1 MVAGSAQ
8 LVSAMLPDPALRR
21 LATLLDGFAAEL
33 SASCPGSALDR
44 VPARRWADLW
54 SRAILLTLPGAAGA
68 PGTSAAETATG
79 RLLPLGI
86 DLQEH
91 PTAVQAQVHAVFE
104 PADGTASRLVRAS
117 VSAPKPDTVIG
128 AGLWQ
133 LLRPHM
139 SLLAACGEGRAM
151 NLTDMPV
158 TAEGDLIWSNDH
170 ARLGEPADPFVTARV
185 ALPAATDPATAPLDR
200 HPARIAVPVFLEGYA
215 AKKSDGALAFVVTG
229 HPLAVDTDRVPV
241 AGPLTPQAVAA
252 SGACIGLLRWDG
264 GSFSVQPLAVEAT
277 VRKKAVA
284 RPRRRMG
291 RGHDRPRRREG
302 RECRD
307 RRHRGAVRARRK
319 AAAQMTEMTETSPED
334 SASPEN
340 RADDNRRQVL
350 YWRLLARLF
359 DPEEQANLESASV
372 AVVAD
377 IGLPAALLDPYASV
391 DSIVQRH
398 PGLAAEFDGL
408 MTPEPD
414 PDGARDR
421 AAEVRRAALVSK
433 VLLNVFAT
441 GAGTVTAGQLA
452 RWQADAGWLERALGA
467 RPGELRGGRPGKA
480 VPAQATGPAAA
491 GTTPDLSQLIPAI
504 GPELSELE
512 ADLVKRMHL
521 REVLADPLLA
531 AQLTPS
537 MSLIEQ
543 LLQDKGNLSG
553 VALANAKSLIRRFVD
568 EVAEV
573 LRTEVEK
580 SSVGA
585 VDRSVPP
592 KRVFRNLDLDRTIWK
607 NLTNWSPE
615 EERLYVDRLY
625 YRHTARKTT
634 PQRLIVV
641 VDQSGSMTD
650 SMVNC
655 TILASIFAGLPKVDV
670 HLIAYDT
677 QALDLTPWVHDP
689 FETLLRTN
697 LGGGNDGLVAM
708 ALAQP
713 KIAEP
718 RSTVVV
724 WISDFYE
731 TRVEQLFESM
741 AAIHR
746 SGARFIPVGS
756 VTSSGRGSVN
766 PWFRERFKDLGTPVI
781 SGHIR
786 KLVHELKTFLT

>member
-1 MVAGSAQ
+1 
-8 LVSAMLPDPALRR
+8 
-21 LATLLDGFAAEL
+21 
-33 SASCPGSALDR
+33 
-44 VPARRWADLW
+44 
-54 SRAILLTLPGAAGA
+54 
-68 PGTSAAETATG
+68 
-79 RLLPLGI
+79 
-86 DLQEH
+86 
-91 PTAVQAQVHAVFE
+91 
-104 PADGTASRLVRAS
+104 
-117 VSAPKPDTVIG
+117 
-128 AGLWQ
+128 
-133 LLRPHM
+133 
-139 SLLAACGEGRAM
+139 
-151 NLTDMPV
+151 
-158 TAEGDLIWSNDH
+158 
-170 ARLGEPADPFVTARV
+170 
-185 ALPAATDPATAPLDR
+185 
-200 HPARIAVPVFLEGYA
+200 
-215 AKKSDGALAFVVTG
+215 
-229 HPLAVDTDRVPV
+229 
-241 AGPLTPQAVAA
+241 
-252 SGACIGLLRWDG
+252 
-264 GSFSVQPLAVEAT
+264 
-277 VRKKAVA
+277 
-284 RPRRRMG
+284 
-291 RGHDRPRRREG
+291 
-302 RECRD
+302 
-307 RRHRGAVRARRK
+307 
-319 AAAQMTEMTETSPED
+319 MTEQHAEAD
-334 SASPEN
+334 SDA
-340 RADDNRRQVL
+340 NRRQVL

-359 DPEEQANLESASV
+359 DHEEQATLESASL
-372 AVVAD
+372 AVVTD
-377 IGLPAALLDPYASV
+377 IGLPAALLDPHVSI

-408 MTPEPD
+408 MVPEPAA
-414 PDGARDR
+414 DGVRDK

-433 VLLNVFAT
+433 VLLNVF
-441 GAGTVTAGQLA
+441 GAGVGAGAVTAGQLA
-452 RWQADAGWLERALGA
+452 RWQSDAGWLERALGC
-467 RPGELRGGRPGKA
+467 RPGELRGGGGGGGGGAGGRG
-480 VPAQATGPAAA
+480 VGGTGRGA
-491 GTTPDLSQLIPAI
+491 GGVGVSPSGTGGGGPVAGGTAPDLSRLIPQI
-504 GPELSELE
+504 GPQLGEIE

-521 REVLADPLLA
+521 REVLANPALA

-543 LLQDKGNLSG
+543 LLRDKNNLSG

-573 LRTEVEK
+573 LRTQVEK
-580 SSVGA
+580 AAAGA
-585 VDRSVPP
+585 IDRSVPP

-641 VDQSGSMTD
+641 VDQSGSMVD

-697 LGGGNDGLVAM
+697 LGGGTNGTVAM

-718 RSTVVV
+718 RNTVVV

-731 TRVEQLFESM
+731 SQSGPLFESM

-746 SGARFIPVGS
+746 SGAKFIPVGS